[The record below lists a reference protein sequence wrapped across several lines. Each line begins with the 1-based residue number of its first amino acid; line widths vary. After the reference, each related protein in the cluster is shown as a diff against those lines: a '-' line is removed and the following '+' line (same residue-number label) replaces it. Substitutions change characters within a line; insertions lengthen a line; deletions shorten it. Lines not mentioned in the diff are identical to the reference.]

1 KLETRNST
9 NTGGAVGMNEGKVI
23 DVWHAA
29 PMHAGTVFVVPD
41 GCRDVIVTGN
51 NFGVVDVHVS
61 PLFHTTLAI
70 DIQPHQQLM
79 GYRLQAGTVL
89 DEDALLAALAADE
102 HDVEGK
108 IATFA
113 SSNGNLTEALS
124 CMSQRLGSVASIA
137 AELGVSERTLQR
149 HVQQHSGKSP
159 LFWLRLARIRQ
170 SALALVTGNSLDNTP
185 RLSVCDIAFEFG
197 FSDQAHF
204 CREIKHW
211 FGVTPE
217 QLKTRQDLIDQLY
230 QAGY

>member
-1 KLETRNST
+1 M
-9 NTGGAVGMNEGKVI
+9 GMNEGKVI
-23 DVWHAA
+23 EVWQAA
-29 PMHAGTVFVVPD
+29 PIQAMTAFVLPD
-41 GCRDVIVTGN
+41 GCRDVIVTRNKIGN
-51 NFGVVDVHVS
+51 VDVHVS

-70 DIQPHQQLM
+70 DIQPHQQLT

-113 SSNGNLTEALS
+113 SCNGNLTEALS
-124 CMSQRLGSVASIA
+124 CMSQRLGSVANIA
-137 AELGVSERTLQR
+137 TELGVSERTLQR

-170 SALALVTGNSLDNTP
+170 SALALVTCNTADKTP
-185 RLSVCDIAFEFG
+185 CLSVCDIALEFG

-217 QLKTRQDLIDQLY
+217 QLKTRNDLIEQLY

>member
-1 KLETRNST
+1 M
-9 NTGGAVGMNEGKVI
+9 GMNDGKVI
-23 DVWHAA
+23 EVWQAA
-29 PMHAGTVFVVPD
+29 PIRAMTAFVVPD
-41 GCRDVIVTGN
+41 GCRDVIVTRNTLGN
-51 NFGVVDVHVS
+51 VDVHVS
-61 PLFHTTLAI
+61 PLFDTTLAI
-70 DIQPHQQLM
+70 EVLPNQHLT
-79 GYRLQAGTVL
+79 GYRLQAGTLL
-89 DEDALLAALAADE
+89 DEAALLSALAEDE
-102 HDVEGK
+102 HNVEEK

-113 SSNGNLTEALS
+113 SSNANVYEALS
-124 CMSQRLGSVASIA
+124 CMREHGGTVASIA

-170 SALALVTGNSLDNTP
+170 SALALVTGNTP
-185 RLSVCDIAFEFG
+185 NKTASLSVCDIAFEFG

-217 QLKTRQDLIDQLY
+217 QLKTRQDLIEQLY